1 MTQALRFVLIQLSA
15 IVLSA
20 TIVGLVRWP
29 AIIWAVLVAGMSFMA
44 SLRWH
49 DGKWWR
55 YIHLVFP
62 FVVLLALFLP
72 VDPLWYLAALVLSW
86 MLFGGV
92 LRNRV
97 PLYLS
102 NTQALERLAEQVPQ
116 GARLL
121 DLGAGTGTVLAWFVY
136 HRPDVQADGIEFSWL
151 PWLFGRLRL
160 ARSSAGWLHGDAF
173 AADLAAYDVV
183 YAYLSPEPMSLL
195 WEKAQKEMRP
205 GSLLIS
211 NSFDIPNAPPARVCD
226 IGDWKGSRLLVWK
239 I

>member
-1 MTQALRFVLIQLSA
+1 MTQALRFAIIQLSA
-15 IVLSA
+15 MMMAAMMVSVLK
-20 TIVGLVRWP
+20 WP
-29 AIIWAVLVAGMSFMA
+29 ALCWASLVALF
-44 SLRWH
+44 SLLGAIRWH

-55 YIHLVFP
+55 FIHLAFP
-62 FVVLLALFLP
+62 FLFLLGFHFSI
-72 VDPLWYLAALVLSW
+72 DPRWYLVSLLLCW
-86 MLFGGV
+86 MVFGGV

-102 NTQALERLAEQVPQ
+102 NVRALEQLAEQVPE

-121 DLGAGTGTVLAWFVY
+121 DLGAGTGTVLAWFVR
-136 HRPDVQADGIEFSWL
+136 HRPDVQVDGIEFSWL
-151 PWLFGRLRL
+151 PWLLGRIRL
-160 ARSSAGWLHGDAF
+160 ANSKAGWQHGDAF
-173 AADLAAYDVV
+173 AADLALYDVV

-211 NSFDIPNAPPARVCD
+211 NSFDIPNVPPERVCN

>member
-1 MTQALRFVLIQLSA
+1 MTQALRFVLIQFCAMAVAALVA
-15 IVLSA
+15 
-20 TIVGLVRWP
+20 GLMAWP
-29 AIIWAVLVAGMSFMA
+29 AIIWALLTAGLSFSA
-44 SLRWH
+44 ALRWH
-49 DGKWWR
+49 DGTWWR

-62 FVVLLALFLP
+62 FAVSLALLIP
-72 VDPLWYLAALVLSW
+72 VDPRWYLVALLVSW
-86 MLFGGV
+86 MVFGGV

-102 NTQALERLAEQVPQ
+102 NTQALEQLAKQVPA

-121 DLGAGTGTVLAWFVY
+121 DLGAGTGTVLAWFVR

-160 ARSSAGWLHGDAF
+160 ARSNAGWHHGDAF
-173 AADLAAYDVV
+173 AADLTDYDVV

-211 NSFDIPNAPPARVCD
+211 NSFDIPNAPPARICD
-226 IGDWKGSRLLVWK
+226 IGDWKGSRLLVWT